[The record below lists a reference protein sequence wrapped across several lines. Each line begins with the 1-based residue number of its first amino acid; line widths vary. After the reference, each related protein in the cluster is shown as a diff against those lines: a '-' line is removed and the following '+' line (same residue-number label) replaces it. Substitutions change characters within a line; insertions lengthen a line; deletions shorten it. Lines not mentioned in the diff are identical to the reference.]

1 MSPALKDDTVL
12 QPLHV
17 EVHVGEEV
25 CVVRFEGSL
34 DASRV
39 HQVDAMV
46 DALETTPVRSLV
58 VDASLLWEID
68 EAGVECLDHVREVVG
83 ALGAR
88 MSVYAA
94 SGEVARALNG
104 GLTPSGHGRARHLT

>member
-1 MSPALKDDTVL
+1 MSALWEDTRL

-39 HQVDAMV
+39 HQVDAVV
-46 DALETTPVRSLV
+46 DALETAPVRSLV
-58 VDASLLWEID
+58 VDASLLGEID
-68 EAGVECLDHVREVVG
+68 AAGVECLDHLREVAGSRG
-83 ALGAR
+83 AS

-94 SGEVARALNG
+94 SGEVAQALDV
-104 GLTPSGHGRARHLT
+104 R